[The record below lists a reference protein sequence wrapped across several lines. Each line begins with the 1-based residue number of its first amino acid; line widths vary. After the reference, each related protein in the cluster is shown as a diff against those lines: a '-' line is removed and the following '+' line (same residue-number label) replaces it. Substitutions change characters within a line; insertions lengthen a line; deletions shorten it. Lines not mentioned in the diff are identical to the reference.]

1 MLLQKQLNQI
11 KQEESKLLLQQR
23 LQRYHYLGLL
33 EEYQLH
39 PTSIINTFSY
49 STLNPYQHFLFKR
62 VLHGL
67 NVYDAK
73 EVEVLHWDKKRRIS
87 KVWRRGQREINAW
100 KQMICNKRV
109 NAFFKKTFH
118 GPTAEFIISVP
129 VDEYLEDYNNTL
141 SFKDLDVEYE
151 DVILMFMSK
160 GLLPKNYLTL
170 VPNDRQQSLKG

>member
-1 MLLQKQLNQI
+1 
-11 KQEESKLLLQQR
+11 
-23 LQRYHYLGLL
+23 
-33 EEYQLH
+33 
-39 PTSIINTFSY
+39 
-49 STLNPYQHFLFKR
+49 
-62 VLHGL
+62 
-67 NVYDAK
+67 
-73 EVEVLHWDKKRRIS
+73 
-87 KVWRRGQREINAW
+87 
-100 KQMICNKRV
+100 MICNKRV